1 EVCNWYRDST
11 IGKAVNAVSP
21 VESIRKMVTTVVDT
35 IIPKANASDSLTSL
49 QALRVHAYG
58 MQGLDLAAV
67 NGLLSIESLVND
79 KMRVANGK
87 ATYTGDIEELIKW
100 TGQAFGMV

>member
-1 EVCNWYRDST
+1 LYHYYKSKSTDITNWFRDST
-11 IGKAVNAVSP
+11 IGKAVKAVSP
-21 VESIRKMVTTVVDT
+21 VESIRKMVTTEGDT

-67 NGLLSIESLVND
+67 NGLLSIESLVNG
-79 KMRVANGK
+79 KMRGGNRKG
-87 ATYTGDIEELIKW
+87 TYAGGLEP
-100 TGQAFGMV
+100 